1 MTFTFLKNWSIIAL
15 QCCVVSCCTTTWI
28 SYVSTYHQLDGH
40 EFEEALGVDDGQ
52 GSLAS
57 CSPWGCKV
65 FDRTERL
72 NATEWR
78 PGNCLEGC
86 CSLLSEEKYIE
97 QCFGF
102 PTSTCCSLKYLFK
115 IFPLL
120 WAVYSQLGVWTAVDR
135 STLSNPITHS

>member
-1 MTFTFLKNWSIIAL
+1 MWRANSLEKTLILGKIEVRRRRGWPRMRWL
-15 QCCVVSCCTTTWI
+15 GW
-28 SYVSTYHQLDGH
+28 HHWLDGH

-52 GSLAS
+52 GSLAC
-57 CSPWGCKV
+57 CSPRGRKML
-65 FDRTERL
+65 DRTERL
-72 NATEWR
+72 NWTERR

-86 CSLLSEEKYIE
+86 CSLLSEEKYIGR
-97 QCFGF
+97 CFGF

-120 WAVYSQLGVWTAVDR
+120 WAVYSQLGVWTVVDR